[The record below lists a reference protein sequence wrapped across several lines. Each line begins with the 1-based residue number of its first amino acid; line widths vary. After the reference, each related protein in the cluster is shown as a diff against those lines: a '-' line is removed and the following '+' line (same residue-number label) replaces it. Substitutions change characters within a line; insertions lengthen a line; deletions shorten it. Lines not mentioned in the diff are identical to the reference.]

1 MDVTGIDVRYGP
13 LDGGSDRSG
22 VPPDLAVSHHWD
34 TMANAEAG
42 RLVDMSTYV
51 DPAAARAQFGDH
63 IVDASSIGE
72 DLFAVPLMGGLEG
85 IVWYPLH
92 AFSEAG
98 YTAPESWDQ
107 LIDLS
112 EQMVADGRTPWCLE
126 QSTDEGAGDPATD
139 WVEALVLRVGGI
151 DLYDSWMAGEVGF
164 DHPTV
169 RQAVAMFGEVV
180 FGEGFVMGG
189 GQSSSIGGLV
199 DSMSADPP
207 GCWMNLN
214 ASWIAEEARRTTG
227 ADMGFFV
234 LPPLEPGGDAPVVT
248 SPTMLEAYR
257 DRPEVR
263 EFVTFLF
270 DRNWGVRWADVAA
283 TSYLSP
289 SLGFGAHH
297 CRSDELYDLLK
308 VAANEVRVSLCE
320 LQRDTL
326 DAGLQRFDA
335 SDHMPEVIG
344 GDWLGGAFL
353 QGMIDYVAQG
363 PDSHDEVLADIEA
376 ARREVMAQT
385 EP

>member
-1 MDVTGIDVRYGP
+1 
-13 LDGGSDRSG
+13 
-22 VPPDLAVSHHWD
+22 
-34 TMANAEAG
+34 
-42 RLVDMSTYV
+42 MSTR
-51 DPAAARAQFGDH
+51 PRLGRSSATTSSMPRASG
-63 IVDASSIGE
+63 S

-98 YTAPESWDQ
+98 YTAPESWDE

-126 QSTDEGAGDPATD
+126 QSTDESAGDPATD
-139 WVEALVLRVGGI
+139 WVEALVLRVGGV
-151 DLYDSWMAGEVGF
+151 DLYDRWMAGDVGF

-169 RQAVAMFGEVV
+169 RQAVAMFGEVA

-189 GQSSSIGGLV
+189 GQSSSIAGLI

-207 GCWMNLN
+207 DCWMNLN
-214 ASWIAEEARRTTG
+214 GSWMPDLVRNTTG
-227 ADMGFFV
+227 ADVGFFV
-234 LPPLEPGGDAPVVT
+234 LPPLEPGGDAPVIT
-248 SPTMLEAYR
+248 LPTMLEAYR

-263 EFVTFLF
+263 EFVTSCSTGTGECDGRTLP
-270 DRNWGVRWADVAA
+270 A

-289 SLGFGAHH
+289 SLGFGVHH

-335 SDHMPEVIG
+335 SDHMPVAIG
-344 GDWLGGAFL
+344 GDWLGDVFK
-353 QGMIDYVAQG
+353 QGMARLCDPRIPTASTRSCPTSKRPVA
-363 PDSHDEVLADIEA
+363 
-376 ARREVMAQT
+376 R
-385 EP
+385 